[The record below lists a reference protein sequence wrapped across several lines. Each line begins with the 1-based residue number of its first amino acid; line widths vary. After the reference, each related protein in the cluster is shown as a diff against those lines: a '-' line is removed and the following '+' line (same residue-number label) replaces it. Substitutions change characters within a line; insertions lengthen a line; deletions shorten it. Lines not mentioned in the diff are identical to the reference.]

1 MSKNKNCVIGL
12 TQTQFDT
19 ENIVERLGQ
28 AGFSNNDISVLF
40 PDSEGRGV
48 LAYEKHTKA
57 GQGAATGAGAGGI
70 LGGTLGLLAGIGT
83 LAIPGVGPFIAAG
96 PIMAALSAAALGA
109 TIGGFAGTL
118 IGLGIPEYEAKQ
130 YENKIKAGNFLIS
143 IHVNSDDEKD
153 RACGILIDCDATD
166 ISVSK
171 EFTAAGH

>member
-1 MSKNKNCVIGL
+1 MSKSKNCVIGL
-12 TQTQFDT
+12 TTTQ
-19 ENIVERLGQ
+19 EIAEKIIEGLGG
-28 AGFSNNDISVLF
+28 AGFSNNDVSVLF

-70 LGGTLGLLAGIGT
+70 LGGALGLLAGIGT

-109 TIGGFAGTL
+109 TIGGVAGTL
-118 IGLGIPEYEAKQ
+118 VGLGIPEYEAKQ
-130 YENKIKAGNFLIS
+130 YESKIKTGNYLIS
-143 IHVNSDDEKD
+143 IHVDNVEEKD
-153 RACGILIDCDATD
+153 RAYGILLDFGATD

-171 EFTAAGH
+171 EVAATL